1 MSKSKTQFQL
11 EFHDFIHA
19 DHMQTLQP
27 TTAEELELEL
37 QRVQA
42 STTMSKSQ
50 RSNRKRSLKKRIAKL
65 EHAKPTAVAAA
76 AAAAGGTGR
85 GAAARGGNPPQRV
98 PAGVLAHAAQGES
111 KDDGCHGGG
120 SGRRRG
126 GGSGGGSGGGGG
138 DSGSRDAARAAVAR
152 ADTVCAGAAG
162 LVDIGI
168 NITSKQLKGIW
179 KKIVT
184 RAVDEAGVR
193 TILLTGTSMKSSRE
207 SLAIAHE
214 WQDSHDGAANLRCTV
229 GVHPHD
235 AKTFDHGGGG
245 SGGGGGA
252 GAGSSSGGSG
262 GSSGARAA
270 GGSGGGGRS
279 AASGAGGG
287 SGARATGGAGGGGRG
302 TIAEMRR
309 LLADPLA
316 VAVGECGLDYNRNF
330 STPSDQVAAFR
341 AQVALAVEMQLPLFV
356 HSRDA
361 HDALIGVLDEFKSG
375 DGVEQDGASLP
386 PVCVHCFTG
395 SLKEAEEYL
404 ARGFFIGF
412 TGTICKSQR
421 GAPLRDLL
429 PHVPLDRIML
439 ETDAPWMGF
448 VKGRRSSEPA
458 DVVGVAAKVAE
469 VLGVDFEEVCRVT
482 TATANAF
489 FRL

>member
-1 MSKSKTQFQL
+1 
-11 EFHDFIHA
+11 
-19 DHMQTLQP
+19 MQTQQP

-65 EHAKPTAVAAA
+65 EHAKPTAAAAA

-98 PAGVLAHAAQGES
+98 PAGVLERAARGES

-126 GGSGGGSGGGGG
+126 GVG
-138 DSGSRDAARAAVAR
+138 DSARAAVAR

-245 SGGGGGA
+245 GGSGGGGGA

-279 AASGAGGG
+279 
-287 SGARATGGAGGGGRG
+287 ATGGAGGGGRG